1 VSGDVDEVNAL
12 KVQCGKY
19 QLPVCTDAHAPASL
33 LKLWFR
39 ELAEPLIPQDFY
51 LAAVTSCHDD
61 VACTALVSQLPP
73 LNRLVLAYLIHFL
86 QVRPVLTCYGIRSDY
101 ILLVYVMLPF

>member
-1 VSGDVDEVNAL
+1 MSGDVDEVNAL

-19 QLPVCTDAHAPASL
+19 ELPVCTDAHAPASL

-51 LAAVTSCHDD
+51 VSAVTNCNDE
-61 VACTALVSQLPP
+61 VACTSLVSQLPP
-73 LNRLVLAYLIHFL
+73 LNRLVLANLIHFL
-86 QVRPVLTCYGIRSDY
+86 QVRQPISLIG
-101 ILLVYVMLPF
+101 